1 MAGRIQELQVGTLKD
16 RLGSG
21 RVDGAHNAHGAAALV
36 TTLQALSP
44 QKWMVIFGA
53 LDTRP
58 AEAFLSQ
65 IQPIAAHIHTL
76 TIADQPAAIEAE
88 ILAQTAREL
97 NIPAQPVASPDAALQ
112 AIQAMSPPEMPV
124 IICGSLYL
132 AGQILAQNGTL
143 PD

>member
-1 MAGRIQELQVGTLKD
+1 VWL
-16 RLGSG
+16 
-21 RVDGAHNAHGAAALV
+21 DGAHNAHGAAALV

-76 TIADQPAAIEAE
+76 TIADQPAAIEAA
-88 ILAQTAREL
+88 ILAQTARGL
-97 NIPAQPVASPDAALQ
+97 NIPAQPVASPDAALK
-112 AIQAMSPPEMPV
+112 AIEAMSSPEMPV

-132 AGQILAQNGTL
+132 AGQVLAQNDTL